1 MPWVQCSRCRYIRE
15 ASKPAYELNATH
27 QTRSPGLPKGAYC
40 INCGTENQW
49 LDYKGPLAPTIL
61 AKERHSYE
69 ETVVFYKQKETVI
82 KSLGETRKNKEKEF
96 EQNFSKRFK
105 SNETAF
111 ASEAFLMLHTEIQ
124 LCFDLIVSMTE
135 ELAGLNRKL
144 SEMTDPDII
153 ERDAGIVGSNAVRNA
168 SGGLVLGNRQFVSVL
183 PPAKIL
189 DAANWSW
196 GLNIS
201 WVEGGVNGKADFE
214 LVLNPDNPYHTI
226 PPGILS
232 TLQGRPSM
240 NCDDFLDLCRDQGSG
255 TLLWY
260 DADEENRPTWTALE
274 IATLL
279 RAGYGFVFLNQQVFL
294 RKTTSSVAKK

>member
-15 ASKPAYELNATH
+15 SSKSSWELNTTH
-27 QTRSPGLPKGAYC
+27 QNRSPGLPKGAYC
-40 INCGTENQW
+40 IQCGTENQW
-49 LDYKGPLAPTIL
+49 LDYTGPLAPTIL
-61 AKERHSYE
+61 AKERHTYE

-82 KSLGETRKNKEKEF
+82 KGLGETRKNKEKEF
-96 EQNFSKRFK
+96 ELNFGKRFK
-105 SNETAF
+105 SEAK
-111 ASEAFLMLHTEIQ
+111 ASANEAFLMMHTEIQ

-135 ELAGLNRKL
+135 ELAGLARRLN
-144 SEMTDPDII
+144 EMTNPDVI
-153 ERDAGIVGSNAVRNA
+153 ERDAAVVAGHAKKNA

-183 PPAKIL
+183 SPAQIL

-226 PPGILS
+226 PPGIL
-232 TLQGRPSM
+232 TILQGRPSI
-240 NCDDFLDLCRDQGSG
+240 NCDDFLVLCREQGSG

-260 DADEENRPTWTALE
+260 DAGDENRPTWTALE

-279 RAGYGFVFLNQQVFL
+279 RAGYEFVFLNQQVFL
-294 RKTTSSVAKK
+294 RKISPRKDKK